1 MPVVREGAP
10 PAVDVYI
17 DDGRHGEYQH
27 QPVHWNNQSVWNRRF
42 ADSGTLHEDPWLNRT
57 NFAYVRVR
65 NRGTQT
71 ANDVVVR
78 AFHTDPGAGPLARR
92 PPIQRPTPSR
102 RAASTVGPFSW
113 TPTTPDHEC
122 LLMIASATGT
132 QATSTRSARASRSAA
147 ASAGSPS
154 QASGQASSTAS
165 SWSRAGALSGC
176 AMGRPI
182 DRSPPFPQAH
192 VGGRFAQAPSSLRS

>member
-1 MPVVREGAP
+1 MREGAP
-10 PAVDVYI
+10 PAVDGYI

-78 AFHTDPGAGPLARR
+78 AFHTDPGAGLTWPDDFVAMTTAQLTA
-92 PPIQRPTPSR
+92 PPIPPGGEL
-102 RAASTVGPFSW
+102 TVGP
-113 TPTTPDHEC
+113 
-122 LLMIASATGT
+122 
-132 QATSTRSARASRSAA
+132 TSLHLGRRVHR
-147 ASAGSPS
+147 
-154 QASGQASSTAS
+154 
-165 SWSRAGALSGC
+165 RAGAEPRRLAARGSRVP
-176 AMGRPI
+176 AQP
-182 DRSPPFPQAH
+182 DRLDPWAD
-192 VGGRFAQAPSSLRS
+192 AA